1 MKTLSKE
8 AAELLLTIS
17 NNEELQAFAKELYP
31 ELGKKELPKRWEKLP
46 EIEGWYFDN
55 HSNID
60 NVVNA
65 MSKREKQDLADELY
79 DEGFIARKDD
89 RLNDEFLTGFDK
101 EAFKLIGHSHR
112 LSLEDEQTILRICE
126 KIII

>member
-1 MKTLSKE
+1 MP
-8 AAELLLTIS
+8 
-17 NNEELQAFAKELYP
+17 Y
-31 ELGKKELPKRWEKLP
+31 
-46 EIEGWYFDN
+46 
-55 HSNID
+55 ID
-60 NVVNA
+60 VDIDIDDVVNA

-89 RLNDEFLTGFDK
+89 KLNDKFLTGFDK